1 MLTGKK
7 KKSRISPEPI
17 LEDGKTSI
25 PTANESA
32 YLGDN
37 ELQETITIQ
46 ARAIREMTTSLERAS
61 NLMEKQSATFTN
73 EIDVLKQA
81 KNKLEK
87 KIQTLESQV
96 ISKQEVS
103 IQESPPQ
110 LLPTSVSNKN
120 PTVPDAV
127 EAAEFMSELDEMIS
141 NLQKVG
147 ATKSLPTIV
156 KHLLT
161 LFRYVFPAQLVE
173 MVVLDPYSKGVYWS
187 MKCRTEHIGENSSV
201 FFSDDSG
208 DKIEMEL
215 LAEVVRTC
223 QSVVIKDNVFYPGN
237 GETNIG
243 SKTKKSKKRQSFMS
257 STTKSNPTI
266 TKYLSKLNTSIVDT
280 WKKAQSDQINT
291 PVQSGVIVPVVD
303 HGNGSVLAIFSIVN
317 RMNPI
322 AGSIINFSNQDLE
335 LLKLFLNRCN
345 DVFRQTRTLTG
356 LLSAARRRH
365 GTLNAKMFRV
375 RNTSSSLTTHQE
387 EGYTTTDGDTK
398 GDYDRIGTTLEQQMS
413 QTKTW
418 LKDQLL
424 HREYKMIFQ
433 PNPRVQKKLRI
444 FVITLKAL
452 SKFLKTLVSFCF
464 FNNEENGF
472 FLFFS

>member
-173 MVVLDPYSKGVYWS
+173 MVVL
-187 MKCRTEHIGENSSV
+187 
-201 FFSDDSG
+201 
-208 DKIEMEL
+208 
-215 LAEVVRTC
+215 
-223 QSVVIKDNVFYPGN
+223 
-237 GETNIG
+237 
-243 SKTKKSKKRQSFMS
+243 
-257 STTKSNPTI
+257 
-266 TKYLSKLNTSIVDT
+266 
-280 WKKAQSDQINT
+280 
-291 PVQSGVIVPVVD
+291 
-303 HGNGSVLAIFSIVN
+303 
-317 RMNPI
+317 
-322 AGSIINFSNQDLE
+322 
-335 LLKLFLNRCN
+335 
-345 DVFRQTRTLTG
+345 
-356 LLSAARRRH
+356 
-365 GTLNAKMFRV
+365 
-375 RNTSSSLTTHQE
+375 
-387 EGYTTTDGDTK
+387 
-398 GDYDRIGTTLEQQMS
+398 
-413 QTKTW
+413 
-418 LKDQLL
+418 
-424 HREYKMIFQ
+424 
-433 PNPRVQKKLRI
+433 
-444 FVITLKAL
+444 
-452 SKFLKTLVSFCF
+452 
-464 FNNEENGF
+464 
-472 FLFFS
+472 